1 MLSVIVPV
9 YNAEKY
15 LEKCIESICQQTY
28 RDLDIILID
37 DGSQDQSG
45 AICDQFK
52 AIDGRIRVFHKENGI
67 RICLND
73 LWRKLVRRIW
83 LLVDILL

>member
-37 DGSQDQSG
+37 DGFGSKRS
-45 AICDQFK
+45 
-52 AIDGRIRVFHKENGI
+52 NM
-67 RICLND
+67 
-73 LWRKLVRRIW
+73 
-83 LLVDILL
+83 